1 MSKFNRNAKP
11 KMGILP
17 IAKTNQYQG
26 NIRNYIEV
34 ARRTFGADPEIE
46 IMVPD
51 EISDITGS
59 KTRILVE

>member
-34 ARRTFGADPEIE
+34 ARRTFGADRR
-46 IMVPD
+46 
-51 EISDITGS
+51 SRS
-59 KTRILVE
+59 

>member
-34 ARRTFGADPEIE
+34 ARAHLRRGPGD
-46 IMVPD
+46 
-51 EISDITGS
+51 
-59 KTRILVE
+59 